1 MNKKHKKYIKISI
14 SAFLIALILVNVAIF
29 IQAYKLTHFS
39 ESAKPIVPEH
49 EPTFTEM
56 VKVAI
61 FGLDVPRP
69 KTKVYPDRP
78 YETIHIQSDSNK
90 ILEAWLLRTDS
101 LKQGIVIAFHG
112 YMDEKSS
119 MLDRAYP
126 LLDMG
131 YDVLL
136 VDFMGAGGSY
146 GSQST
151 IGYLEAE
158 NVKAS
163 YDYVTETLKEDKIVL
178 IGFSMGAVAIM
189 KAQHD
194 YDMLIQGIILE
205 AAYGTFKGTVDKRL
219 DRFGIPHWPASS
231 LFTFW
236 TGIINGFDA
245 FKANPQDFGKKI
257 YVPAL
262 VMCGGNDPNIA
273 QEETRLIF
281 DQLASRNKELV
292 YYPESKHETYLL
304 KYPDKWKSTVHGFL
318 HKIELRDVYHE

>member
-1 MNKKHKKYIKISI
+1 MKISI
-14 SAFLIALILVNVAIF
+14 SAVLIALILINAATF

-39 ESAKPIVPEH
+39 ESAKPIMPGH
-49 EPTFTEM
+49 EPSFAEM
-56 VKVAI
+56 VKVAVC
-61 FGLDVPRP
+61 GLDVPRP
-69 KTKVYPDRP
+69 KTKAYPDRS
-78 YETIHIQSDSNK
+78 YETIQIRSDSDK
-90 ILEAWLLRTDS
+90 VLEGWLLRTDS
-101 LKQGIVIAFHG
+101 LKHGMAIAFHG

-151 IGYLEAE
+151 IGYLEAG

-163 YDYVTETLKEDKIVL
+163 YDYATTTLKEDKIVL

-189 KAQHD
+189 KAQYD
-194 YDMLIQGIILE
+194 YDMPVRGVILE

-219 DRFGIPHWPASS
+219 DRFGLPRWPASS

-262 VMCGGNDPNIA
+262 VMCGGNDPNIP
-273 QEETRLIF
+273 QEETQLIF
-281 DQLASRNKELV
+281 DQLASKCKELV
-292 YYPESKHETYLL
+292 FYPESRHETYLL
-304 KYPDKWKSTVHGFL
+304 KYPDKWKSTVQQFL
-318 HKIELRDVYHE
+318 HEIELRDIHHE